1 METKTII
8 INCKKGD
15 QEAFRNLVDA
25 YSNFA
30 FSTAFK
36 ILNHEEE
43 AKDIVQESFITVWKK
58 IDSFNPE
65 MNFSNWLYRIIV
77 NKCYDVLRKKKKQ
90 RMSYPDEQ
98 NWDAFGMTD
107 DDETEKNI
115 NNREFSEIL
124 QKLTL
129 NLSAKQKIVFVLCDL
144 DELSQDEVA
153 EITGLSKT
161 RIKSNLNHARR
172 NIQLM
177 LEKFYENEKR
187 RKIPESN

>member
-1 METKTII
+1 M
-8 INCKKGD
+8 
-15 QEAFRNLVDA
+15 DA
-25 YSNFA
+25 YSEFA

-36 ILNHEEE
+36 IMNHEEE
-43 AKDIVQESFITVWKK
+43 AKDIVQESFISVWKK

-65 MNFSNWLYRIIV
+65 MNFSNWMYRIIV
-77 NKCYDVLRKKKKQ
+77 NKCYDVLRKKKKN
-90 RMSYPDEQ
+90 RMTYPDEQ
-98 NWDAFGMTD
+98 NWEGLGITD
-107 DDETEKNI
+107 DDETEKKI
-115 NNREFSEIL
+115 NNSEFSEII
-124 QKLTL
+124 QKMTL

-161 RIKSNLNHARR
+161 QIKSNLNHARR
-172 NIQLM
+172 HIQSM